1 MPRGVHRPVADA
13 HPLGSREAVLPGGC
27 FDHDLPRAL
36 RHRLAAPQHGRP
48 AQAHR
53 PRDRGRIDE
62 EARRTAQGA
71 DAHAGGARDGEA
83 DRHTGAGLAAHEPH
97 AVHLELAHDQ
107 HLPESEQEGARD
119 LGRDLGRVELAVGID
134 ENRLLEGVHRLE
146 RGVHRAVRRSQELVG
161 APPLGAAQ
169 RLAQRS
175 VRQYD
180 RLREVEL
187 VVRLQRLAQRG
198 AAHRLRPSG
207 CRRQDERHE
216 PQSPPRPPRPRH
228 GCSWMSV

>member
-1 MPRGVHRPVADA
+1 
-13 HPLGSREAVLPGGC
+13 
-27 FDHDLPRAL
+27 
-36 RHRLAAPQHGRP
+36 
-48 AQAHR
+48 
-53 PRDRGRIDE
+53 
-62 EARRTAQGA
+62 
-71 DAHAGGARDGEA
+71 
-83 DRHTGAGLAAHEPH
+83 
-97 AVHLELAHDQ
+97 
-107 HLPESEQEGARD
+107 
-119 LGRDLGRVELAVGID
+119 
-134 ENRLLEGVHRLE
+134 
-146 RGVHRAVRRSQELVG
+146 RAVRRSQELVG

-228 GCSWMSV
+228 GCSWMSVSRLITVLLASNCTASFYVLYKGLAPHFVYILG

>member
-1 MPRGVHRPVADA
+1 MRRLVA
-13 HPLGSREAVLPGGC
+13 PLRARTRTRAGLVMVKRIGTPAPAWPPTNRTLSTLSWRTTSTC
-27 FDHDLPRAL
+27 PRAS
-36 RHRLAAPQHGRP
+36 RKA
-48 AQAHR
+48 
-53 PRDRGRIDE
+53 
-62 EARRTAQGA
+62 
-71 DAHAGGARDGEA
+71 
-83 DRHTGAGLAAHEPH
+83 
-97 AVHLELAHDQ
+97 
-107 HLPESEQEGARD
+107 
-119 LGRDLGRVELAVGID
+119 
-134 ENRLLEGVHRLE
+134 
-146 RGVHRAVRRSQELVG
+146 LVG
-161 APPLGAAQ
+161 APPLGAAR